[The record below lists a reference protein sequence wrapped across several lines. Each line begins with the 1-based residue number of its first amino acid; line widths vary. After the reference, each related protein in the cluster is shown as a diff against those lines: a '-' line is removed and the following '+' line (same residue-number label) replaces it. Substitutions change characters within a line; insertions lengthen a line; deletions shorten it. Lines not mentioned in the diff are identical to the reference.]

1 MILVK
6 EACWKHLGV
15 QENSLIDGLLSSYKN
30 MIEHN
35 TEPLENLSDL
45 WDPYSL
51 VHEGLYVTKK
61 GLHLA
66 NLISIDVNPSGERQ
80 LIKPST
86 MSESTLF
93 VALGDDGGYSQAL
106 LKAYSKIGGA
116 KGIYLKEENVTNFD
130 LKMIK
135 TQLPEHIVLDDTLF
149 NVHDM
154 DVDDLTVMQNNLSN
168 LDLQNIESIN
178 ELIRDEAENGAA
190 MFIASKEIPQTN
202 LWNQELEFKPYF
214 LYYAIAGMQFL
225 EKNGT
230 LIIKIYDT
238 HTEFSK
244 TLIYLLSCN
253 FTSTYIVKPYSIN
266 GFISDK
272 FLVWSGMINKNNSTS
287 KEILDDMKQVFS
299 KLKHMHLSKQGTLP
313 FSVTNCEILL
323 TEVRFL
329 ILLI

>member
-1 MILVK
+1 
-6 EACWKHLGV
+6 
-15 QENSLIDGLLSSYKN
+15 
-30 MIEHN
+30 
-35 TEPLENLSDL
+35 
-45 WDPYSL
+45 
-51 VHEGLYVTKK
+51 
-61 GLHLA
+61 
-66 NLISIDVNPSGERQ
+66 
-80 LIKPST
+80 

-272 FLVWSGMINKNNSTS
+272 FLV
-287 KEILDDMKQVFS
+287 
-299 KLKHMHLSKQGTLP
+299 
-313 FSVTNCEILL
+313 
-323 TEVRFL
+323 
-329 ILLI
+329 